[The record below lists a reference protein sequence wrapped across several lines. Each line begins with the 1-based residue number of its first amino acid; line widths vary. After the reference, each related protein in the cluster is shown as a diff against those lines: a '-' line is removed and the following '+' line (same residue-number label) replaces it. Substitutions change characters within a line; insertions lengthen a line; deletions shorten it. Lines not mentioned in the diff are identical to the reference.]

1 MAPMPDILL
10 RCPRYRP
17 MVGRDPHEP
26 HRVVTPLELL
36 FDLTFVVAV
45 GFAAERMHHYLSE
58 DRIGHAVAGYALVF
72 FSIWWAWTNFTWFA
86 SAYDTDD
93 DLYRLTTLVQIA
105 GSLVLAA
112 GVPVAFDR
120 GDLAAIT
127 YGYVVMRVAVVVGW
141 LRAAR
146 ADPERRGIAL
156 RFAAAVTVVQVGW
169 VTRLA
174 LPDNWHLA
182 ATLALIP
189 ADLLVPVWAQRHAR
203 TTSHP
208 HHIAERYG
216 QFTIIVLGASVA
228 AATASVRDAVNAGH
242 FDGELLAL
250 AGAGLVIVF
259 SMWWVYFDRPADE
272 VPTPSRRFPWAY
284 GHYLIF
290 AAAGAVGAGLGVA
303 IDAKTHTARL
313 SPLAAG
319 YAIALPVAV
328 FLLAVWALR
337 VQRTVAL
344 PVAAGLV
351 LATPSGPAPV
361 YLTAAVAG
369 ALVGVMVL
377 IRDRRVR

>member
-1 MAPMPDILL
+1 
-10 RCPRYRP
+10 

-26 HRVVTPLELL
+26 HRVTTPLELF
-36 FDLTFVVAV
+36 FDLTFVVAA
-45 GFAAERMHHYLSE
+45 GLAAERLHHYLSE
-58 DRIGHAVAGYALVF
+58 DRIGHAVAGYLLVF
-72 FSIWWAWTNFTWFA
+72 FAIWWAWTNFSWFA

-105 GSLVLAA
+105 GALVLAA

-146 ADPERRGIAL
+146 ADPERRGTAL
-156 RFAAAVTVVQVGW
+156 RFAAGVAVVQAGW
-169 VTRLA
+169 VTRLE
-174 LPDNWHLA
+174 LPEDWHLA

-189 ADLLVPVWAQRHAR
+189 ADLLVPVWAQRRAR

-228 AATASVRDAVNAGH
+228 AATVSVQDAINAGH
-242 FDGELLAL
+242 FDAELLGL
-250 AGAGLVIVF
+250 AGAGVVIVF
-259 SMWWVYFDRPADE
+259 SMWWVYFDRPAHTL
-272 VPTPSRRFPWAY
+272 PTPSRRFPWAY
-284 GHYLIF
+284 GHYLVF
-290 AAAGAVGAGLGVA
+290 AAAAAAGAGLGVA
-303 IDAKTHTARL
+303 IDAKMHAARL

-319 YAIALPVAV
+319 YAIALPVTV
-328 FLLAVWALR
+328 FLLSVWALR
-337 VQRTVAL
+337 VRRQVAL

-351 LATPSGPAPV
+351 LATPFGPGPV
-361 YLTAAVAG
+361 YLTAALTG
-369 ALVGVMVL
+369 ALVAVMIL
-377 IRDRRVR
+377 IPDRSAR

>member
-1 MAPMPDILL
+1 
-10 RCPRYRP
+10 
-17 MVGRDPHEP
+17 MVGRDPHQP
-26 HRVVTPLELL
+26 HRVTTPLELF

-58 DRIGHAVAGYALVF
+58 DRIGHAVTGYLLVF
-72 FSIWWAWTNFTWFA
+72 FAIWWAWTNFTWFA

-120 GDLAAIT
+120 GDLTAIT
-127 YGYVVMRVAVVVGW
+127 YGYVVMRAAMVVQW
-141 LRAAR
+141 LRAAH
-146 ADPERRGIAL
+146 ADPKRRGTAL
-156 RFAAAVTVVQVGW
+156 RFAAGVTVVQIGW
-169 VTRLA
+169 VARLA
-174 LPDNWHLA
+174 LPDTWHVA

-189 ADLLVPVWAQRHAR
+189 ADLLVPLWAQHGAR

-208 HHIAERYG
+208 HHVAERYG

-228 AATASVRDAVNAGH
+228 ASTASVQDAVNAGH
-242 FDGELLAL
+242 FDGALLAL
-250 AGAGLVIVF
+250 AGAGLVVVF
-259 SMWWVYFDRPADE
+259 SMWWVYFDRPAAE
-272 VPTPSRRFPWAY
+272 VPTPSRRFSWAY
-284 GHYLIF
+284 GHYLVF

-303 IDAKTHTARL
+303 IDAKTHAARL
-313 SPLAAG
+313 SPIAAG

-337 VQRTVAL
+337 VQRTIAV
-344 PVAAGLV
+344 PVGAGLV
-351 LATPSGPAPV
+351 LAAPFGPAPV

-369 ALVGVMVL
+369 ALVGVMAL
-377 IRDRRVR
+377 IRDRRAR